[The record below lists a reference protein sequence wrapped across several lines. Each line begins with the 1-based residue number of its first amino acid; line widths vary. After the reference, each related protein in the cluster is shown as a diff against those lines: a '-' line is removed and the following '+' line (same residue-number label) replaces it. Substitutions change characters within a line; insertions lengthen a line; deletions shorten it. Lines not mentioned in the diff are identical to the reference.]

1 MGDHSDYLSKTKHNK
16 PHLIGE
22 TFSHGKVYI
31 AQRESPQGKSN
42 HASFFESTLD
52 SLADK

>member
-1 MGDHSDYLSKTKHNK
+1 MGDHSDYLSKTKHN
-16 PHLIGE
+16 
-22 TFSHGKVYI
+22 SHGKVYI
-31 AQRESPQGKSN
+31 AQRESRQGKNN